1 MESNSRW
8 RTNMKIFLDSLDT
21 KQIKKYSG
29 MGLLSGI
36 TTNPTFSKRFGMS
49 NDIEMVKK
57 IRLALGKGE
66 IHVEAF
72 GDSKDEIVTN
82 ARRLKNKTD
91 DNDLV
96 FKIPFSEEGIA
107 ASKELIDKGFKT
119 NLHLI
124 YSVNQALLA
133 AAIKATYVCPLIGRL
148 DDVGHDAIKNVRRM
162 KESFKEQSE
171 STLIMA
177 SSIRHPQH
185 VLRAY
190 ENGIDAITIPP
201 NVLSQMFYHPLTNNG
216 VSIFKN
222 DVEAIKLI
230 SSYNINSDLIVKE
243 TDTIFHCLSVMAIH
257 KSGAVVVSSG
267 KSRLLGIFTAGDL
280 KRLIR
285 DGKTFAENEVVGNY
299 MVRNPIS
306 INSNETLLDAKEMMR
321 KFGIDHLVVMNDE
334 IVLGILDRKEISF

>member
-1 MESNSRW
+1 MESNSRGGS
-8 RTNMKIFLDSLDT
+8 NMKIFLDSLDT
-21 KQIKKYSG
+21 NQIKKYSR

-72 GDSKDEIVTN
+72 GDSKDKIVTN
-82 ARRLKNKTD
+82 ARRLKNETD

-107 ASKELIDKGFKT
+107 ASKELIDEGSKT
-119 NLHLI
+119 NLHLV
-124 YSVNQALLA
+124 YSINQALLA
-133 AAIKATYVCPLIGRL
+133 AVVKATYVCPLIGRL
-148 DDVGHDAIKNVRRM
+148 DDVGHDATKNVIRM
-162 KESFKEQSE
+162 KESFREQSE

-190 ENGIDAITIPP
+190 ESGIDAITIPP
-201 NVLSQMFYHPLTNNG
+201 SVLSQMFYHPLTDNG

-230 SSYNINSDLIVKE
+230 SSCDINSDLVVKE
-243 TDTIFHCLSVMAIH
+243 TDTIFYCLSLMAMH
-257 KSGAVVVSSG
+257 KSGAVVILSEE
-267 KSRLLGIFTAGDL
+267 SRLLGIFTAGDL
-280 KRLIR
+280 KRLVL
-285 DGKTFAENEVVGNY
+285 DGKTLTNNEVVGRY

-306 INSNETLLDAKEMMR
+306 INSNETLSDAKEMMR

-334 IVLGILDRKEISF
+334 LVLGILDTKEILF